1 MNYSSLGLG
10 QLSVKDLKTTTTKQ
24 KTQTYLAH
32 ITIFFHPLTRPPP
45 HDKKSYFRS
54 SAANSL

>member
-10 QLSVKDLKTTTTKQ
+10 QLSVKDLKTTTTTKKQ

-45 HDKKSYFRS
+45 HDKKS
-54 SAANSL
+54 